1 MKISLADFSS
11 SERPEGDQQDYPGI
25 FHTWIVFSEKGTV
38 QTAAAGW
45 DKLK

>member
-1 MKISLADFSS
+1 MNFSLADFSS
-11 SERPEGDQQDYPGI
+11 SGRPEGDQQDYPGI
-25 FHTWIVFSEKGTV
+25 FHTWFVFSEKGAF